1 MTICKVLAE
10 KTSGDYEIT
19 AYENHDKDSRLPRY
33 EIVKSKDGFCVEY
46 VRAARTTWK
55 KRFNEMQ

>member
-1 MTICKVLAE
+1 MTFCKVLAE
-10 KTSGDYEIT
+10 KTSGEYKIV

-33 EIVKSKDGFCVEY
+33 EIVKSKDGFGVES

-55 KRFNEMQ
+55 KRFNEMR